1 MQRACCALSAE
12 HGCHACVA
20 TEAHLP
26 ASSSG
31 SSSSSSSSSSTSVEA
46 VAAAARPCSSHA
58 ADGLGL
64 PSPPSLCLSALR
76 NEFKIYTALITAC
89 WDAEPRNRPDMD
101 QVVRVT
107 ADCTV
112 AIEADS
118 FSRQQQQQQQQ
129 QEALAGQSSTPRQG
143 LRSLTGALASK
154 LSLSGRPSS
163 RGSGGGN

>member
-1 MQRACCALSAE
+1 M
-12 HGCHACVA
+12 
-20 TEAHLP
+20 
-26 ASSSG
+26 
-31 SSSSSSSSSSTSVEA
+31 
-46 VAAAARPCSSHA
+46 
-58 ADGLGL
+58 
-64 PSPPSLCLSALR
+64 LSALR

-107 ADCTV
+107 ADCCV

-118 FSRQQQQQQQQ
+118 FSKQQQQQQ
-129 QEALAGQSSTPRQG
+129 QEALAGQSSSPRQG